1 MKIKIRPYNSGTVYE
16 CDRLHFEGEI
26 VTGILRNGVNVTYN
40 ISHRTLSNTLLR
52 LKGGG

>member
-16 CDRLHFEGEI
+16 CDCLHFEGEI

-40 ISHRTLSNTLLR
+40 ISQCEIIIEC
-52 LKGGG
+52 GEED